1 MTMKF
6 MEEGLRFGRTW
17 VDRIMGKVD
26 KDQGVANAGK
36 VLGIGADGIVTP
48 VEQSGGGGSEP
59 SFEKI
64 EISSNE
70 KIYYNNTVYTASTIK
85 NVPIFIVSRPSYKNP
100 KVTVNSIDENNAI
113 IHISLAD
120 GNGSTSI
127 DGNVILSG
135 WATQYSGSDTSIN
148 ANCTGYIDVNI
159 SSNVTLGDSSGSFYI
174 KDYVAVRIDRNDYP
188 SLKYTVNGNTN
199 CFINRPSDSKKFRVI
214 IDNLNDGQI
223 RLSGG
228 ATVYSIYAPPNVL
241 SKSPFV

>member
-36 VLGIGADGIVTP
+36 VLGIGADGMVTP
-48 VEQSGGGGSEP
+48 VVQSSGGGSEP

-70 KIYYNNTVYTASTIK
+70 KIYYNNTVYNASTIK
-85 NVPIFIVSRPSYKNP
+85 TVPIFIVARPSYKTP
-100 KVTVNSIDENNAI
+100 SVTINSIDEDNAI
-113 IHISLAD
+113 IHVSLAD

-127 DGNVILSG
+127 DGNIMISG
-135 WATQYSGSDTSIN
+135 WANQYSGSDTSIN
-148 ANCTGYIDVNI
+148 VNCEGYINVNI
-159 SSNVTLGDSSGSFYI
+159 SSNVTLGDSSGSFSI
-174 KDYVAVRIDRNDYP
+174 KGYVAVRVDRHDYP
-188 SLKYTVNGNTN
+188 SLRYTIDASTN
-199 CFINRPSDSKKFRVI
+199 CHIYRQSDRKTFRVI
-214 IDNLNDGQI
+214 IDNLSDGVK
-223 RLSGG
+223 RLTGA